1 MNKPYIICHMMTSLD
16 GRIDCK
22 MTVKLKGGEEYYKTL
37 DSFNTFSKVSG
48 RVTAEIEMA
57 LPGKFISKS
66 NTRLNK
72 EEVYKVKECKGYEII
87 LDTKGSLLWN
97 DQKDEEIPILVVTS
111 EEVNKEYLEY
121 LKNNHISYIASGKNK
136 IDLKRVSE
144 ILFNEFNVKK
154 MLVVGGGHIN
164 ASFLK
169 ENLIDE
175 ISILLAPGIDGR
187 EGMCAVFDGYNK
199 DKDVTKLTL
208 KDVKAFEN
216 GAIWLKYKVK

>member
-16 GRIDCK
+16 GRIDCR
-22 MTVKLKGGEEYYKTL
+22 MTEKLKGSEEYYETL
-37 DSFNTFSKVSG
+37 YSFNTLSKVSG

-57 LPGKFISKS
+57 LPGKFKAKS
-66 NTRLNK
+66 NIHLNK

-97 DQKDEEIPILVVTS
+97 DQKNEEIPILVVTS

-154 MLVVGGGHIN
+154 MLIVGGGHIN
-164 ASFLK
+164 AGFLK

-187 EGMCAVFDGYNK
+187 EGMCTVF
-199 DKDVTKLTL
+199 
-208 KDVKAFEN
+208 
-216 GAIWLKYKVK
+216 